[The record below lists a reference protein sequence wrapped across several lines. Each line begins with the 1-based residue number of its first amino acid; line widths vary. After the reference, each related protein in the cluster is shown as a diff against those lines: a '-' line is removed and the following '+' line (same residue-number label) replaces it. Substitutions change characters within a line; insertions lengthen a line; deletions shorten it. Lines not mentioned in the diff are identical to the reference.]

1 MIGIA
6 EMISMVTILPRI
18 IILTL
23 GKRRMALVLMGIVV
37 GGAVQMLEKSDKGVR
52 HEEMTGVTEEAKAIG
67 RKTVEAERRLP

>member
-6 EMISMVTILPRI
+6 EMISVVTILPRI

-23 GKRRMALVLMGIVV
+23 GKRMALALMGIVV
-37 GGAVQMLEKSDKGVR
+37 GGAGQMLEKSDKGVH